1 MTDAPKNI
9 LQLDLQSYYRVG
21 VNPPIL
27 QDIQWTIGSGEHWL
41 LMGSNGA
48 GKSSLL
54 EILAGDI
61 WPSRGSVRVLG
72 HLYGECDKRVLKR
85 RMGVVS
91 PAISASIPGH
101 ELGMDIASSGAE
113 ARLGSFGPPK
123 TADRARG
130 CAALAR
136 VNAEHC
142 SEKRFQ
148 IMSQGER
155 QRVMIARALMHEP
168 ALIILD
174 EPCVGL
180 DPVAR
185 ESFLN
190 DLRQLAS
197 GPQAP
202 TQVYVTHHPEEIPE
216 YITHALLLGRGKQIA
231 QGPIEQ
237 VLNSEQMSATFGAGC
252 EIERLQGRYRLRVL
266 ESDPSRQ

>member
-27 QDIQWTIGSGEHWL
+27 QDIQRTIGSGEHWL

-101 ELGMDIASSGAE
+101 ELGRDIASSGAE

-155 QRVMIARALMHEP
+155 QRVMIARAP
-168 ALIILD
+168 GGI
-174 EPCVGL
+174 
-180 DPVAR
+180 PVYLR
-185 ESFLN
+185 DLVDVLPGYQNPPNFLN
-190 DLRQLAS
+190 FFSTQDDAGEWRRSRAITLAVQMRPGGQVAKFGVAIDEALAEVDGVVEVISLCVRPLALVLR
-197 GPQAP
+197 
-202 TQVYVTHHPEEIPE
+202 
-216 YITHALLLGRGKQIA
+216 R
-231 QGPIEQ
+231 
-237 VLNSEQMSATFGAGC
+237 
-252 EIERLQGRYRLRVL
+252 
-266 ESDPSRQ
+266 